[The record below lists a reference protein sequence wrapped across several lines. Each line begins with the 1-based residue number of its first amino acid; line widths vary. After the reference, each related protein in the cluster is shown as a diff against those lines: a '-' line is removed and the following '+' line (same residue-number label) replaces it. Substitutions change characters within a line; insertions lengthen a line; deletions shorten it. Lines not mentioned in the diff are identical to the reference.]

1 VKGLVATSP
10 EIQLQFLD
18 AALQHSPT
26 DARSLLALWEVR
38 TGQGEHQRALDAASR
53 VLPTSHLAREARFL
67 SAQSM
72 LALKRYDEAFKL
84 LDTLYKERPAAA
96 ISNALGVVQLRRGP
110 QATGGS
116 AAFFFNRAVDEGK
129 TDPDIAFNLGYAYA
143 TVGDVSSAIYWLR
156 EAVRREPADAAAHR
170 VLSAMLV
177 AQGKTVEAQREFDLA
192 KVLGAADTAAAPDKT
207 VPKNLERV
215 LPELAPP
222 FDWRHLTVTVSDQEQ
237 TATFYVERGK
247 RLADEMRDREA
258 IDELR
263 RAIYVSPYL
272 DRPHILLG
280 RIYRRTGRLVDASD
294 EFALAL
300 WCQETAE
307 AHAGLATVQLLLGKR
322 DLARASANR
331 ALVLDPANAEAKEVL
346 RQLGLPAAPGVLK
359 SPQLHGR

>member
-1 VKGLVATSP
+1 LAVHVA
-10 EIQLQFLD
+10 
-18 AALQHSPT
+18 
-26 DARSLLALWEVR
+26 R
-38 TGQGEHQRALDAASR
+38 T
-53 VLPTSHLAREARFL
+53 F
-67 SAQSM
+67 
-72 LALKRYDEAFKL
+72 
-84 LDTLYKERPAAA
+84 
-96 ISNALGVVQLRRGP
+96 NA
-110 QATGGS
+110 T
-116 AAFFFNRAVDEGK
+116 
-129 TDPDIAFNLGYAYA
+129 I
-143 TVGDVSSAIYWLR
+143 GDVSSAIYWLR

-192 KVLGAADTAAAPDKT
+192 KVLGAAETAAAPDKS

-222 FDWRHLTVTVSDQEQ
+222 YEWRHLMIAASDQEQ
-237 TATFYVERGK
+237 TATFYLERGK
-247 RLADEMRDREA
+247 RLAEEMRDREA

-280 RIYRRTGRLVDASD
+280 RIYQRTGRLNGAAE

-307 AHAGLATVQLLLGKR
+307 AHAGLASVQLQLGKR

-331 ALVLDPANAEAKEVL
+331 ALVLDPANAEAREVL
-346 RQLGLPAAPGVLK
+346 RQLGLVAAPGVLK